1 MTTNLPSRDYAD
13 FFFGLMLT
21 LAIPSPCCLANLF
34 LANQTIFLIFL
45 PSLFMGERLIAAPLV
60 STRVQEREVVEIVV
74 FLKGPCG
81 C

>member
-1 MTTNLPSRDYAD
+1 MITNLPSRDYAD
-13 FFFGLMLT
+13 FFWADAHP
-21 LAIPSPCCLANLF
+21 LAIPSPRCLANLF

-45 PSLFMGERLIAAPLV
+45 PSLFMGERLIVAPLV
-60 STRVQEREVVEIVV
+60 STRVHEREVVEIIE